1 MGIIYVFAD
10 IAIPKAMNL
19 FVNDI
24 PVRILKTG
32 ERPEPGQVNSE
43 INASVE
49 PITKA
54 KLIHHVWIDEASIQ
68 DMDLVLDLLNSKVP
82 TSLLSLHVSVKDYVG
97 FKDYLKAK
105 FKVIKAA
112 GGLVRKKDKVLMIYR
127 MKKWD
132 LPKGKR
138 ESGESNSETALREV
152 EEECGVK
159 VKLGKKICTT
169 WHTYT
174 MNKNNMLKKTRW
186 YTMDLTDE
194 SKIKPSTEED
204 IEELR
209 WMTQK
214 EVYHA
219 LENSYRSIRF
229 VFEKY
234 YQKKEKVKPL

>member
-1 MGIIYVFAD
+1 
-10 IAIPKAMNL
+10 MNL

-24 PVRILKTG
+24 PVRIMKSG
-32 ERPEPGQVNSE
+32 EKPEPGLVNAE

-49 PITKA
+49 AITKA
-54 KLIHHVWIDEASIQ
+54 KLIHHVWIDQASIQ
-68 DMDLVLDLLNSKVP
+68 DMDLILDLINSKVP
-82 TSLLSLHVSVKDYVG
+82 MNLLSLYVSVKDYTG

-112 GGLVRKKDKVLMIYR
+112 GGLVRKKDKFLMIYR

-186 YTMDLTDE
+186 YAMDLVDE
-194 SKIKPSTEED
+194 SKLKPSIEED
-204 IEELR
+204 IEDLR

-234 YQKKEKVKPL
+234 YQKKEKVKQL

>member
-1 MGIIYVFAD
+1 
-10 IAIPKAMNL
+10 MNL

-24 PVRILKTG
+24 PVRIMRNG
-32 ERPEPGQVNSE
+32 SAPEDGDVNHV
-43 INASVE
+43 IDASVE
-49 PITKA
+49 AITKA
-54 KLIHHVWIDEASIQ
+54 KLIHHVWISNVTVP
-68 DMDLVLDLLNSKVP
+68 DMDLLLDLINTRVP
-82 TSLLSLHVSVKDYVG
+82 TDLLSLHISVNDYEAIRE
-97 FKDYLKAK
+97 FLMKK

-112 GGLVRKKDKVLMIYR
+112 GGLVKKKDKFLMIYR

-132 LPKGKR
+132 LPKGKK
-138 ESGESNSETALREV
+138 ESGEKYRQTAVREV
-152 EEECGVK
+152 AEECNVE

-174 MNKNNMLKKTRW
+174 MNKNSMLKKTRW
-186 YTMDLTDE
+186 YEMELVDD
-194 SKIKPSTEED
+194 SRIKPSIEED

-229 VFEKY
+229 VFEEY
-234 YQKKEKVKPL
+234 YRKKEIIK